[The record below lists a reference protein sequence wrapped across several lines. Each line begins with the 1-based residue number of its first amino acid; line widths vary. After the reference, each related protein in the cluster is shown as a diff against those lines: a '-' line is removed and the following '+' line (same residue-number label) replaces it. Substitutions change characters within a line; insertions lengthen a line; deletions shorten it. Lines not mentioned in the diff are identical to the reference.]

1 MNESTLQHLLSS
13 VADGSLPPQAAAER
27 LRTLP
32 FTSHGEVLADTHRSI
47 RQGFPEVVFAEGKT
61 SEQTASALAQ
71 LVAAHDHALATR
83 VDAAT
88 AAALGSRFPHGAYDP
103 ASRLFRIGSMA
114 ARKDLRSIAVV
125 CAGTSDLPVAE
136 EAAQTLEFAGCPV
149 SRFFDVGVAGLHR
162 LLARLEEIRQCL
174 AIIAVAG
181 MEGALPGVVA
191 GLVSQPVIAVPTSV
205 GYGASLGGFA
215 SLLTMLNS
223 CSSGLSVVNIDNGF
237 GAAVAVLRLLQ
248 PNAPAS
254 SGAAG
259 APHTSLTIH
268 PGDPG

>member
-13 VADGSLPPQAAAER
+13 VADGSLSPQAAADR

-32 FTSHGEVLADTHRSI
+32 FTSHAEVLTDTHRSI

-61 SEQTASALAQ
+61 PEQTVGALAH

-88 AAALGSRFPHGAYDP
+88 AAALHARFPQGLYDP
-103 ASRLFRIGSMA
+103 LSRLFRVGAMA
-114 ARKDLRSIAVV
+114 TRDERRNVAV
-125 CAGTSDLPVAE
+125 VAE
-136 EAAQTLEFAGCPV
+136 EAAQTLEFAGHAV
-149 SRFFDVGVAGLHR
+149 NRFFDVGVAGLHR
-162 LLARLEEIRQCL
+162 LLARLEEIRECP
-174 AIIAVAG
+174 AIIAIAG

-191 GLVSQPVIAVPTSV
+191 GLVAQPVIAVPTSV
-205 GYGASLGGFA
+205 GYGASMGGFA

-237 GAAVAVLRLLQ
+237 GAAIAVLRMLQ
-248 PNAPAS
+248 LNTPVSAEAPDC
-254 SGAAG
+254 
-259 APHTSLTIH
+259 HT
-268 PGDPG
+268 